1 MNSPH
6 LFLFDECYK
15 GRPLNFNW
23 LAGPVI
29 IVIIII
35 NNIIVTIIIIT
46 RQGLDGIAGRRKL
59 TFGHNESSHT
69 LRYCIHTNISG
80 QHQQDIMIIIVISLP
95 VIQGDNKVEEV

>member
-29 IVIIII
+29 IVIIIT
-35 NNIIVTIIIIT
+35 NIIVTIIITIIIT
-46 RQGLDGIAGRRKL
+46 RQGLDGIAGRRENPL
-59 TFGHNESSHT
+59 LVTMTARIRLLG
-69 LRYCIHTNISG
+69 
-80 QHQQDIMIIIVISLP
+80 IVFIP
-95 VIQGDNKVEEV
+95 IFHHEE

>member
-29 IVIIII
+29 IVIIIT
-35 NNIIVTIIIIT
+35 NIIVTIIIT

-69 LRYCIHTNISG
+69 LRYCIHTNIS
-80 QHQQDIMIIIVISLP
+80 S
-95 VIQGDNKVEEV
+95 

>member
-35 NNIIVTIIIIT
+35 TNIIVTIIIT
-46 RQGLDGIAGRRKL
+46 RQGLDGIAGRRKPTMTARIRL
-59 TFGHNESSHT
+59 G
-69 LRYCIHTNISG
+69 
-80 QHQQDIMIIIVISLP
+80 IVFIP
-95 VIQGDNKVEEV
+95 IFHHEE